1 MPEDATGQQV
11 ANQGAA
17 PTGDQA
23 GQTAGAGAGGATPP
37 VGEPQGGQANP
48 DLITPA
54 QSAPA
59 QGQQAVEFGPK
70 DLPKELE
77 PFKKQL
83 LDTFYA
89 KTREL
94 AGEKHNI
101 DAYKQK
107 AEMLAQ
113 LVEYKPFQDWYAK
126 EQGNIG
132 GGNGNQPQ
140 PQVQF
145 TDEQITAA
153 GNDPAKLLEMV
164 NQTVDSRVA
173 QQMSQLNQTV
183 GKTQKQLEDMS
194 LDKELAGLEAKYSDF
209 GKISQSGLLDTY
221 LDQGLSYKS
230 AYAQFRLD
238 NPQYTQAAIAK
249 EATALV
255 NQSKD
260 GVTGKPSGLPN
271 LGAKILKP
279 RSLEEGISMSF
290 NAVEKGEKIRLEKPE
305 QTR

>member
-1 MPEDATGQQV
+1 MPEEQAGLQV
-11 ANQGAA
+11 ANQGAT
-17 PTGDQA
+17 PTGEQDGQQA
-23 GQTAGAGAGGATPP
+23 VAQADVITPP
-37 VGEPQGGQANP
+37 VGEHQGEQA
-48 DLITPA
+48 TA
-54 QSAPA
+54 SQTAEQSALA
-59 QGQQAVEFGPK
+59 QGKQDEFGPK

-77 PFKKQL
+77 PFRKQL
-83 LDTFYA
+83 LDTFYK
-89 KTREL
+89 KTREV

-101 DAYKQK
+101 EAYKQK

-113 LVEYKPFQDWYAK
+113 LTEYKPFQEWYAK
-126 EQGNIG
+126 EQGKIG

-145 TDEQITAA
+145 TAEQVTEA

-164 NQTVDSRVA
+164 
-173 QQMSQLNQTV
+173 QQMVTSGVASGLAQTNQTV

-194 LDKELAGLEAKYSDF
+194 LDKELAGLAVKYPDF
-209 GKISQSGLLDTY
+209 DKVSQSGLLDTY

-230 AYAQFRLD
+230 SYAQFRLD
-238 NPQYTQAAIAK
+238 NPQYTQAAITK

-271 LGAKILKP
+271 LGVKILKP
-279 RSLEEGISMSF
+279 RTLSEGISMGF
-290 NAVEKGEKIRLEKPE
+290 AAAEKGEKIRLEKPG
-305 QTR
+305 